1 MKKKLSAFLSL
12 AVLAG
17 LVYFVYFT
25 DSDDS
30 ASSITT
36 TESSNSTDGTVFQRP
51 AVKNLVVDNAGALT
65 DWEEEELTAKLDS
78 FEMATTTQ
86 IQIYTTTDLL
96 GYAIADFGQR
106 LGEGWGVG
114 QAGFDN
120 GIVIV
125 YKPKTETENGQVTI
139 QTGYGIEPL
148 IPDAICKRIIENE
161 MIPCFREDSVY
172 QGFDRAVDVC
182 ISLTKGEFKADDYYD
197 FGYSQKSSSG
207 SSSSSSSSSYDELET
222 RDYVVVFLVF
232 VFMIVAVILSTRYAN
247 KNPGRV
253 TRGHSGS
260 SGGGRSGS
268 YGGGH
273 FGGGGASG
281 SW

>member
-1 MKKKLSAFLSL
+1 MFYNNLIMKKILFLLSFFSVFFTAL
-12 AVLAG
+12 A
-17 LVYFVYFT
+17 
-25 DSDDS
+25 DD
-30 ASSITT
+30 A
-36 TESSNSTDGTVFQRP
+36 VFQRP
-51 AVKNLVVDNAGALT
+51 STKNLVVDNANAFS
-65 DWEEEELTAKLDS
+65 DWQVESLVAKLDS
-78 FEMATTTQ
+78 LDMATSTQ
-86 IQIYTTTDLL
+86 IQIYTTTDLQ

-125 YKPKTETENGQVTI
+125 YMPKTETEKGEVTI

-172 QGFDRAVDVC
+172 EGFVRAIDAC
-182 ISLTKGEFKADDYYD
+182 ISLTKGEFKADDYYEYTESD
-197 FGYSQKSSSG
+197 YSQKSD
-207 SSSSSSSSSYDELET
+207 SSYDDLET
-222 RDYVVVFLVF
+222 RDYIVVICFFVFL
-232 VFMIVAVILSTRYAN
+232 IVSVILSTKYAN
-247 KNPGRV
+247 KHPGRV
-253 TRGHSGS
+253 KPGHSGS
-260 SGGGRSGS
+260 YGGRRSGG